1 MITRAEVK
9 TEHEAMVMAY
19 DRVTGAFLKGFTTED
34 MQNARL
40 LDGLPRKWKD
50 PDAFLYAAHKGV
62 WAHYN
67 KISHTVV

>member
-1 MITRAEVK
+1 MAE
-9 TEHEAMVMAY
+9 AY

-34 MQNARL
+34 MQQAKL
-40 LDGLPRKWKD
+40 LDGLPRTWKD
-50 PDAFLYAAHKGV
+50 PDTFLYAAHKGV